1 MNEHN
6 FHSFSKNI
14 TAGIISISGL
24 FCIVYLTSEINTY
37 MMGKKLLLV
46 RVCMCVCVCV
56 WGGGV
61 VWKNVTGEG

>member
-46 RVCMCVCVCV
+46 RVCMCVCV
-56 WGGGV
+56 WGGGG